1 MTLFIVGGNR
11 KHEDEPLKSL
21 ILHLKKINLNF
32 VLITDKIHLYKECKN
47 FKDLK
52 EFLKKYK
59 IKYYLFN
66 NINLE
71 YIRLNNLIKEKNS
84 YLLALNS
91 IWIFKK
97 EIINLFKNR
106 IFNLHI
112 GKLPNQKGAGGAS
125 WQILSQDKFSA
136 ATIHEISNKIDD
148 GKILIEKKF
157 SIKKTTSLIEY
168 YKSVNVVENK
178 ILKQFVHKISKKK
191 KLKFLRINKKNS
203 IYMPRLET
211 NTHGF
216 IDWSWG
222 GNDILNFIRAFDDP
236 YTGASTFYNNR
247 LVHIKKAKIIDKNK
261 IFHPFQSGIII
272 RATDQYICVAICKG
286 ILKLSELT
294 NIRGKKIVLKDIKL
308 GERLHTPI
316 KFLENAKQ
324 KRALHTGQG
333 IKINNAKK

>member
-11 KHEDEPLKSL
+11 KKEDEPLRSI
-21 ILHLKKINLNF
+21 ILHLKKLNLNF

-52 EFLKKYK
+52 EFLKKHK

-71 YIRLNNLIKEKNS
+71 YKRLNNLVKEKNS

-91 IWIFKK
+91 IWTFKK

-112 GKLPNQKGAGGAS
+112 GELPNQKGAGGAS
-125 WQILSQDKFSA
+125 WQVLSQDKFSA
-136 ATIHEISNKIDD
+136 ATIHEITNKIDE
-148 GKILIEKKF
+148 GKTFIEKKF
-157 SIKKTTSLIEY
+157 SIKKNASLIEY
-168 YKSVNVVENK
+168 YKSANEVENV
-178 ILKQFVHKISKKK
+178 ILKQFVYMISKKK
-191 KLKFLRINKKNS
+191 KLKFQKVNKKNS
-203 IYMPRLET
+203 IYMPRLDT

-216 IDWSWG
+216 VDWSWRG
-222 GNDILNFIRAFDDP
+222 TDILNFIRAFDKP
-236 YTGASTFYNNR
+236 HAGASTFYKNR

-272 RATDQYICVAICKG
+272 SATDQNICVAICNG

-316 KFLENAKQ
+316 EFLENAKQ
-324 KRALHTGQG
+324 KRALHTGSG
-333 IKINNAKK
+333 IKIINAKK